1 MEVTDGGMNRQ
12 QFPFEGDVACLC
24 RELPREEGEQSQGG
38 AAEMLQDDA
47 DMGVGGVNHE
57 ADGKAG

>member
-1 MEVTDGGMNRQ
+1 MNRQ

-38 AAEMLQDDA
+38 AVEMLQDDA

-57 ADGKAG
+57 SDGKAC